1 MLGKPTRPHPWECT
15 SRHWLPWR
23 YSADLGSDAGGVIG
37 RGAWTWATHRT
48 WPARRWQPLGTSE
61 PPTIHVTKVPLGYRL
76 PPSWKR
82 LEPGSSRPPA
92 PRVLVLLVA
101 RWLAKHPRAH
111 CSPLLPVVR
120 NEHAAALRGFQR
132 LPPIKGIPGTAGK
145 WSPLI
150 RASELAQPGKNTRVR
165 HQCITGSGTPSV
177 SVSRTAGTQGNS
189 RRTTAPSP
197 FSYTQP
203 YQNTEDALKQ
213 LRCQQLQITPYTLRH
228 GGASE
233 DRAVSA
239 KSLEE
244 VQKRGRWKSFT
255 SVRRYEKLARLSLV
269 MSKCRQS
276 FFSKD
281 LRSNATWNDFG
292 EGSDTSAARLVGTIL
307 SIHGCVVLFLDPS
320 RGPAFDVGPLG
331 SVGVACGSSRLG

>member
-1 MLGKPTRPHPWECT
+1 M
-15 SRHWLPWR
+15 SRR
-23 YSADLGSDAGGVIG
+23 F
-37 RGAWTWATHRT
+37 
-48 WPARRWQPLGTSE
+48 PLG
-61 PPTIHVTKVPLGYRL
+61 IACLQG
-76 PPSWKR
+76 WKR

-101 RWLAKHPRAH
+101 RWLAEHPRAH
-111 CSPLLPVVR
+111 CSPLLPVLR

-150 RASELAQPGKNTRVR
+150 RASELAQPGK
-165 HQCITGSGTPSV
+165 TGEYDTSV
-177 SVSRTAGTQGNS
+177 SLDLAHHQFLFPVLPVLKATRGERQLLL
-189 RRTTAPSP
+189 P

-203 YQNTEDALKQ
+203 DQNTEDALKQ

-239 KSLEE
+239 RSLEE

-276 FFSKD
+276 FSSKD

-292 EGSDTSAARLVGTIL
+292 EGSDACAARLVGTIL

-320 RGPAFDVGPLG
+320 RGPAFDVGQLG
-331 SVGVACGSSRLG
+331 SVGVACGRPRLG